1 MDKRYQFT
9 IDGKTYFKNVA
20 PENEEKFFEL
30 YGEYNP
36 TLESDELGKSQGTSQ
51 SQNNQQENTG
61 FNLED
66 GSLESRIANDEA
78 SEEEISNYI
87 DNYAKTYLN
96 DDGTDKE
103 PELGAWENFQN
114 N

>member
-36 TLESDELGKSQGTSQ
+36 TLESDEVGKSQGTSQ
-51 SQNNQQENTG
+51 SQNNQQLKVNEDLEVDLTTG
-61 FNLED
+61 EVISKQQQEATESKSDD
-66 GSLESRIANDEA
+66 GS
-78 SEEEISNYI
+78 SELPS
-87 DNYAKTYLN
+87 
-96 DDGTDKE
+96 
-103 PELGAWENFQN
+103 W
-114 N
+114 